1 VPAIGGTR
9 PTAGR
14 LGRALRRF
22 ASEQGILKEDRT
34 MKTFALAMVMA
45 VLASSAALAKT
56 GGEEIP
62 QGHRASQS
70 SGAQQ
75 GR

>member
-1 VPAIGGTR
+1 
-9 PTAGR
+9 
-14 LGRALRRF
+14 
-22 ASEQGILKEDRT
+22 

-45 VLASSAALAKT
+45 VLASSAALATGEEIPQGHRGSAATKT

-75 GR
+75 GAGR

>member
-1 VPAIGGTR
+1 
-9 PTAGR
+9 
-14 LGRALRRF
+14 
-22 ASEQGILKEDRT
+22 

-75 GR
+75 GANRDGGLSGDF

>member
-1 VPAIGGTR
+1 
-9 PTAGR
+9 
-14 LGRALRRF
+14 
-22 ASEQGILKEDRT
+22 

-62 QGHRASQS
+62 QGHRGSQS
-70 SGAQQ
+70 SGAQH

>member
-1 VPAIGGTR
+1 
-9 PTAGR
+9 
-14 LGRALRRF
+14 
-22 ASEQGILKEDRT
+22 

-62 QGHRASQS
+62 QGHRGGQSQS
-70 SGAQQ
+70 SGGQQ
-75 GR
+75 GAHSHR